1 MINTDLNILIY
12 DVKERIEAIDFAIE
26 LYEYRENPTRLDL
39 MQTNTRERNFLEKT
53 LIKLITLQKEES
65 K

>member
-12 DVKERIEAIDFAIE
+12 DVKERIEDIDFAIA
-26 LYEYRENPTRLDL
+26 LDEYNENPTRLDL
-39 MQTNTRERNFLEKT
+39 MQTTTRERNFLEKT